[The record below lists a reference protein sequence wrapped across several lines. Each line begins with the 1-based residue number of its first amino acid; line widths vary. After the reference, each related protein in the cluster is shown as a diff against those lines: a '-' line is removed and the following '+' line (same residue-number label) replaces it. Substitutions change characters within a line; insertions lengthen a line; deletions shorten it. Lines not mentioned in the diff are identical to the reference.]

1 MRITLFVL
9 TFALSVFAGNDTPGG
24 VGTQVAVRHH
34 ETACAYYVLS
44 AADHEKAI
52 RFTEDRDPEQL
63 GQALDLLSG
72 NSTELLARLKV
83 KDLSHVVIGSVGAP
97 LDSAQMKA
105 EEDAVKKVLA
115 ERGLGHI
122 PVKVF
127 PRPYTFLQQARWQFP
142 IQSDSVPP
150 NTAEEEV
157 EAQRRGVQIAGAAN
171 VTTWVTLAFLDPSGA
186 TAMGYLLS
194 LPTVSAN
201 IAIDYL
207 VGLKRPSINNFLAR
221 AGESKIS
228 GLFRDSQVAL
238 LFAIPFYLIPRFRD
252 FVGNLA
258 SGDTS
263 SLEPFLNAEFG
274 TIASNAFWGTLGGI
288 GDILT
293 SSVIQALQIF
303 TFMNPNSVVDKKLIN
318 AGSSLSESEL
328 SQRNAWRIA
337 GFFAISAPL
346 FAAANSPAIEPLFGP
361 IKAPHIAM
369 AGVSLL
375 NYLSLYNRP
384 FGRLGDRVPALNRP
398 FQSSGPE
405 NLTRFP
411 LSIYQNLGWLISEY
425 PVEYAIYRPLQA
437 IKWAW
442 RKLRGTASAPAETVE

>member
-1 MRITLFVL
+1 M
-9 TFALSVFAGNDTPGG
+9 
-24 VGTQVAVRHH
+24 Q
-34 ETACAYYVLS
+34 
-44 AADHEKAI
+44 
-52 RFTEDRDPEQL
+52 
-63 GQALDLLSG
+63 
-72 NSTELLARLKV
+72 
-83 KDLSHVVIGSVGAP
+83 
-97 LDSAQMKA
+97 A
-105 EEDAVKKVLA
+105 EETAVKKILA

-122 PVKVF
+122 PVKIF
-127 PRPYTFLQQARWQFP
+127 PRPYTLLQHARWQFP

-150 NTAEEEV
+150 NTAKEEV

-171 VTTWVTLAFLDPSGA
+171 GTTWVTLAFLDPSGA

-201 IAIDYL
+201 VAIDYL

-221 AGESKIS
+221 AGESKLS

-252 FVGNLA
+252 LAGNLA

-263 SLEPFLNAEFG
+263 AVEPFLNAEFG
-274 TIASNAFWGTLGGI
+274 TIASTVAWGTLGGI

-303 TFMNPNSVVDKKLIN
+303 TFMNPNSVVDKQLIN
-318 AGSSLSESEL
+318 AGSTLSESEL

-361 IKAPHIAM
+361 IKAPHLMM

-375 NYLSLYNRP
+375 NYLFLYNRP
-384 FGRLGDRVPALNRP
+384 LGALGNRVPVLNRP
-398 FQSSGPE
+398 FEGSDPE

-411 LSIYQNLGWLISEY
+411 FSIYQNLGWLISEY
-425 PVEYAIYRPLQA
+425 PVEYGIYRPLQA
-437 IKWAW
+437 IKWVW
-442 RKLRGTASAPAETVE
+442 RKLRGTRQASAAETIE